1 MKANKKLERVARRL
15 FRLCRVDGRLDAARV
30 RMVVRRL
37 AGSGRRGTTAILG
50 ELLRL
55 VRLDRDARR
64 AVVESATA
72 LPDDLRIEVERGL
85 ARVYGQGLDTS
96 FEINPRLIGGMRIRV
111 GSDVYDASVRAK
123 LAALEARL

>member
-111 GSDVYDASVRAK
+111 GSDVYDTSVRAR